1 SGIAVVH
8 LRTKQMDLLG
18 QTDEIFWHCNGSPNS
33 RWAVGDT
40 HKGSIFVINR
50 ETGERICLTTKHP
63 MKPDHTHPIFSPDNN
78 RILIQSGILNNGK
91 SLDLLTV
98 EMPK

>member
-1 SGIAVVH
+1 
-8 LRTKQMDLLG
+8 MDLLG